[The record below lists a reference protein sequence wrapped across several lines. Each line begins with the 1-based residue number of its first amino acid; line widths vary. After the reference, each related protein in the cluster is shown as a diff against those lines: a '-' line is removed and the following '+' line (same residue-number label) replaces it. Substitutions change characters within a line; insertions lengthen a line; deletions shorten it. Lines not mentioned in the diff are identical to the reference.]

1 MKYKKTN
8 FNGLIAAGFSPFH
21 KNGSV
26 NTKVIPAFVNYLI
39 ENGIRGFYL
48 MGSTGEGLLLKVSD
62 RIKITEA
69 YIEAID
75 GRVPV
80 IVNVSHNSYAISN
93 ELTKHAVE
101 AGADGVSATLQSY
114 YPITSL
120 DQLIC
125 GIEKIAGCQDS
136 IPFMYYHIPGKTGLH
151 FKMHL
156 LLDKLGDRLPQL
168 GGIKFTSPALN
179 DFMLCSRLY
188 GDRYQML
195 FGVDELFLPA
205 LAMGADTFIGSTYNF
220 MPSIYQTIIR
230 DYQNGNRQDANKNYF
245 RITQIIDTFLQY
257 DGLAAQKAIMKMIGH
272 DFGET
277 KSPVLPLSSKNYD
290 QLHAELDQLGFF
302 NELKTNP
309 DKQ

>member
-21 KNGSV
+21 RDGSV
-26 NTKVIPAFVNYLI
+26 NVSIIPALVDNLI
-39 ENGIRGFYL
+39 ENGVEGFYL
-48 MGSTGEGLLLKVSD
+48 MGSTGEGLLLKISD

-69 YIEAID
+69 YMEAIN

-80 IVNVSHNSYAISN
+80 IVNVSHSSYAISN
-93 ELTKHAVE
+93 DLTKHAVA

-120 DQLIC
+120 EQLIY
-125 GIEKIAGCQDS
+125 GIEKIADCQDS
-136 IPFMYYHIPGKTGLH
+136 IPFIYYHIPGKTGLN

-156 LLDKLGDRLPQL
+156 LLDELGSRLPQL

-179 DFMLCSRLY
+179 DFMLCSQLY

-205 LAMGADTFIGSTYNF
+205 LAMGADTFVGSTYNF
-220 MPSIYQTIIR
+220 MPGTYQKIIA
-230 DYQNGNRQDANKNYF
+230 DYTAGNTQGATEHYF
-245 RITQIIDTFLQY
+245 TITQIIDTFLQY
-257 DGLAAQKAIMKMIGH
+257 DGLAAQKAIMKMIGY
-272 DFGET
+272 DLGET
-277 KSPVLPLSSKNYD
+277 KSPVLPLSSGNYKK
-290 QLHAELDQLGFF
+290 LHSELEQLGFF
-302 NELKTNP
+302 TGLKATRNR
-309 DKQ
+309 